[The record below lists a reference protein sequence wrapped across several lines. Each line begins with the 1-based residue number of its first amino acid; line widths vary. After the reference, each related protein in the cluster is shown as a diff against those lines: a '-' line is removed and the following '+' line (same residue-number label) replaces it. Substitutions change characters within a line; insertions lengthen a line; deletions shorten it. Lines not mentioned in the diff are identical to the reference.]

1 MTRECN
7 LGCKDV
13 VNLFTQNTAY
23 SSKANGHEYVCQL
36 NMRQTEAGLKT
47 DSTRQKTHKPGPRQA
62 SGASHPPQR
71 PGGMERNWRKE
82 KGEKKLKGS
91 PPPNQARD

>member
-13 VNLFTQNTAY
+13 VNLFTQNKAY

-47 DSTRQKTHKPGPRQA
+47 DSTRLGYGTLPGPSWLWEVIA
-62 SGASHPPQR
+62 T
-71 PGGMERNWRKE
+71 
-82 KGEKKLKGS
+82 LC
-91 PPPNQARD
+91 